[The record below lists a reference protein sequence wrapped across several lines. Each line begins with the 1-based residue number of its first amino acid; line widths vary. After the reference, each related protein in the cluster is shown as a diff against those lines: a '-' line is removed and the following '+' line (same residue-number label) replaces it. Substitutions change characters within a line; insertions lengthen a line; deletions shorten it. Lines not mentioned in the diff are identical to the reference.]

1 MISIFSLLVGCRDIN
16 LNKLKGKD
24 PKSGVYENEFFHSI
38 LGSQYDYEVLVDG
51 SGMYRGVIP
60 KSRASEYVMYDDDND
75 YEDAIW
81 QHFLAAYIAEKCV
94 SKGFS
99 ICWIEKALSHVGH
112 LPKVDT
118 IEDEEMRD
126 VLTQCYNILIG
137 KPIYAVEHKIN
148 EKEFGCGEYRKS
160 LVLGNLDVYVYDYN
174 IKLQR
179 ITNELIEKQSMIDY
193 EIKKEFPSLNSEH
206 VGAMIVSFY
215 SGL

>member
-1 MISIFSLLVGCRDIN
+1 MKRIIVCMISVFSLLVGCRDIN
-16 LNKLKGKD
+16 LNKLKDKD
-24 PKSGVYENEFFHSI
+24 TQNGVYENEFLHSI
-38 LGSQYDYEVLVDG
+38 MGSEYDYEVLVDG

-60 KSRASEYVMYDDDND
+60 KSRTGKYVMYDDDND
-75 YEDAIW
+75 YEYAIW

-99 ICWIEKALSHVGH
+99 ISWIEKALSHVGH

-126 VLTQCYNILIG
+126 VLTQCYNRLVG
-137 KPIYAVEHKIN
+137 KPIYEAEHKIN
-148 EKEFGCGEYRKS
+148 EKES
-160 LVLGNLDVYVYDYN
+160 LVWGNLDVYVYDYN

-179 ITNELIEKQSMIDY
+179 ITNELVEKQSMIDY
-193 EIKKEFPSLNSEH
+193 EIKKEFPFLKSEH

-215 SGL
+215 PGL